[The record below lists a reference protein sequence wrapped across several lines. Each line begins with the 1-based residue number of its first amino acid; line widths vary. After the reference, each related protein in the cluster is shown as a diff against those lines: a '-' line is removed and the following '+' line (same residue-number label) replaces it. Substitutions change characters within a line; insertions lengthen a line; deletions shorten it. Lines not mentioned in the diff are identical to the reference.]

1 MMLPLRTG
9 TFLFNILFLPWEM
22 ECVWLKTPVWLQVA
36 LMKDR
41 VKAKGGE
48 ALGRAGGTAPR
59 STSALPKSF

>member
-1 MMLPLRTG
+1 
-9 TFLFNILFLPWEM
+9 M